1 MNKKLQLLKTGPH
14 DSKKTK
20 FDLSPKIWKMGDTV
34 KIHHDVYL
42 LKDEDHEGSSEKKKT
57 LFKIDHLILQENGIH
72 RFVQPIC
79 FGVGRMV
86 MMKLQ
91 IQSQQEGLRG

>member
-1 MNKKLQLLKTGPH
+1 
-14 DSKKTK
+14 
-20 FDLSPKIWKMGDTV
+20 MGHTV

-42 LKDEDHEGSSEKKKT
+42 LKDEDHEGSSEKKT
-57 LFKIDHLILQENGIH
+57 LFKIDHLILKENGIH

-91 IQSQQEGLRG
+91 IQSQQEGL